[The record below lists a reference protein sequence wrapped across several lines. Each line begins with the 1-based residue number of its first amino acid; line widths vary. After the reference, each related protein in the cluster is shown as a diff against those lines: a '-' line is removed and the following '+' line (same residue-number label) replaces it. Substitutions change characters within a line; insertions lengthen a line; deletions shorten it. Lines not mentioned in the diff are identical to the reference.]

1 VTVTEP
7 ALLELSDVHKHY
19 GSVRA
24 LDGVSLSVA
33 PGETLGMVG
42 ESGSGKST
50 VGRIAL
56 GLERPTKGELRF
68 GGRPYPRSARGLRPV
83 RRRIGIVFQD
93 PYDSLDARFTLRRL
107 VDEPLRAH
115 RLPRGDRRVSELL
128 TSVGMENVALDSY
141 PGQYSGGQRQRI
153 GIARALAL
161 EPELIVCDE
170 PTSALDV
177 SVQAQILNL
186 LLELQRERGLA
197 YLFISHDLEV
207 VRRMSDRLAVIYA
220 GKIVESGPTALVTSA
235 PSHPY
240 TRALMDAVPATTPS
254 ERHATDADAAD
265 ADPGSAATA
274 DAAAAALRHG
284 CPFAPRCPRRAD
296 ICTAEMPA
304 LAPRGERA
312 VACHFPLVD
321 EPRAPVAAGGRTR
334 TTGRPR
340 TTS

>member
-1 VTVTEP
+1 MTTVAEP
-7 ALLELSDVHKHY
+7 LLELRDVHKHY

-24 LDGVSLSVA
+24 LDGVSLTVSA
-33 PGETLGMVG
+33 GETLGMVG

-68 GGRPYPRSARGLRPV
+68 DGRPYPRTPRGLRPI
-83 RRRIGIVFQD
+83 RRRVGIVFQD
-93 PYDSLDARFTLRRL
+93 PYDSLDSRFTLRRL

-254 ERHATDADAAD
+254 ERRADR
-265 ADPGSAATA
+265 GGGEVEA
-274 DAAAAALRHG
+274 DAAADTAAPLQHG

-296 ICTAEMPA
+296 VCTEQMPP
-304 LAPRGERA
+304 LAPQGDRL
-312 VACHFPLVD
+312 VACHFPLLQSD
-321 EPRAPVAAGGRTR
+321 RAPVAA
-334 TTGRPR
+334 
-340 TTS
+340 SH

>member
-1 VTVTEP
+1 VTGAGEP
-7 ALLELSDVHKHY
+7 LLELSDVHKHY

-24 LDGVSLSVA
+24 LDGVTLAVA

-68 GGRPYPRSARGLRPV
+68 GGRPYPRTARGLRPV
-83 RRRIGIVFQD
+83 RRRVGIVFQD
-93 PYDSLDARFTLRRL
+93 PYDSLDARFTLRRI

-115 RLPRGDRRVSELL
+115 RLPRGDERVAELL
-128 TSVGMENVALDSY
+128 KSVGMENVALDSY
-141 PGQYSGGQRQRI
+141 PGEYSGGQRQRI

-161 EPELIVCDE
+161 APELIVCDE

-254 ERHATDADAAD
+254 ERHLDLPDVPLDGAAPADA
-265 ADPGSAATA
+265 GSSV
-274 DAAAAALRHG
+274 RIG

-296 ICTAEMPA
+296 VCTAEMPP
-304 LAPRGERA
+304 LAPRGQRL
-312 VACHFPLVD
+312 VACHFPLEVGSAR
-321 EPRAPVAAGGRTR
+321 ELVQ
-334 TTGRPR
+334 
-340 TTS
+340 